1 MISKHNIAE
10 ILTFFKNH
18 KKTNNLSLNI
28 SSKTII
34 INKNTK
40 KKGDMVLKNNKLT
53 IHTKVSRIFRE
64 CSEILAPI
72 LINNKKILFG
82 QIGQS
87 LDGKIAL
94 NNGNSHYINE
104 KDSITYLHCLR
115 SISDAVL
122 VGVNTIIKDNPLL
135 TTRKITGSNPVRIV
149 IDPSLK
155 LTNKY
160 KIFKDNNTNIIF
172 TNTRSKK
179 KLKNSV
185 IVTFPKKNFTKNIYK
200 YLKSMS
206 LNNILI
212 EGGPT
217 TLSKFI
223 DLKLLNIMQFIIS
236 PTLIGSGID
245 SLKLKPITNLNKAIR
260 VKNTISKLGKEII
273 VTLDFNS

>member
-1 MISKHNIAE
+1 M
-10 ILTFFKNH
+10 
-18 KKTNNLSLNI
+18 
-28 SSKTII
+28 
-34 INKNTK
+34 
-40 KKGDMVLKNNKLT
+40 
-53 IHTKVSRIFRE
+53 
-64 CSEILAPI
+64 
-72 LINNKKILFG
+72 
-82 QIGQS
+82 
-87 LDGKIAL
+87 
-94 NNGNSHYINE
+94 
-104 KDSITYLHCLR
+104 
-115 SISDAVL
+115 
-122 VGVNTIIKDNPLL
+122 
-135 TTRKITGSNPVRIV
+135 
-149 IDPSLK
+149 K

-172 TNTRSKK
+172 TNTSSKK

-185 IVTFPKKNFTKNIYK
+185 IITFPKKNFTKNIYK

>member
-34 INKNTK
+34 INKNS
-40 KKGDMVLKNNKLT
+40 KKGDVVLKNNKL
-53 IHTKVSRIFRE
+53 IINTKVNKVIRE
-64 CSEILAPI
+64 CCEILAPI
-72 LINNKKILFG
+72 LINNKKIMFG

-135 TTRKITGSNPVRIV
+135 TTRKITGSNPVRII

-172 TNTRSKK
+172 TNTSSKK

-185 IVTFPKKNFTKNIYK
+185 IITFPKKNFTKNIYK